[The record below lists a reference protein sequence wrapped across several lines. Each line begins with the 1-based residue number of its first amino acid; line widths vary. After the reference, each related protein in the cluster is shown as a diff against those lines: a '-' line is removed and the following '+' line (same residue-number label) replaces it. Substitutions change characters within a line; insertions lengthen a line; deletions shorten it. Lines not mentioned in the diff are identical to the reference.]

1 MEMIWVWLA
10 VVAVSLIVEFMS
22 WDLTSIWFAVAGLVS
37 LILSAI
43 DGIAWEVQLV
53 VFIVISA
60 LLLIF
65 VRKICRKLL
74 LKNANTKTNVDAYV
88 GKCSK
93 LLKAIGADENY
104 GEVKFNGVIWQ
115 AMSETGEE
123 IGAGAEVEVVRVEG
137 NKMVVKLSKSA
148 SVVVEQTEPVE
159 KETVG
164 RELENVISVEM
175 PESKERP
182 TETAEKSKTTKKAKK
197 VQDENK

>member
-22 WDLTSIWFAVAGLVS
+22 WDLTSIWFAVAGLIS

-43 DGIAWEVQLV
+43 DGIAWEVQLA
-53 VFIVISA
+53 VFIVVSA

-88 GKCSK
+88 GKRSK

-104 GEVKFNGVIWQ
+104 GEIKFNGVIWQ

-123 IGAGAEVEVVRVEG
+123 IEAGAEVEVVRVEG
-137 NKMVVKLSKSA
+137 NKMVVKLSKPA
-148 SVVVEQTEPVE
+148 SVVVEENTKVGNETTASKTEV
-159 KETVG
+159 V
-164 RELENVISVEM
+164 S
-175 PESKERP
+175 
-182 TETAEKSKTTKKAKK
+182 AEKLEGKEAPKESAEKAKTTKKNKI

>member
-22 WDLTSIWFAVAGLVS
+22 WDLTSIWFAAAGLVS

-43 DGIAWEVQLV
+43 DGVAWEVQLA

-74 LKNANTKTNVDAYV
+74 LKNMNTKTNVDAYA
-88 GKCSK
+88 GKRSK

-104 GEVKFNGVIWQ
+104 GEIKFNGVVWQ

-123 IGAGAEVEVVRVEG
+123 IEAGAEVEVIRVEG
-137 NKMVVKLSKSA
+137 NKMVVKLSKPA
-148 SVVVEQTEPVE
+148 NTAVEKTEQKESVVRVEVPECAVESEEP
-159 KETVG
+159 
-164 RELENVISVEM
+164 
-175 PESKERP
+175 
-182 TETAEKSKTTKKAKK
+182 AEKDKTTKKTKK
-197 VQDENK
+197 VQDENN